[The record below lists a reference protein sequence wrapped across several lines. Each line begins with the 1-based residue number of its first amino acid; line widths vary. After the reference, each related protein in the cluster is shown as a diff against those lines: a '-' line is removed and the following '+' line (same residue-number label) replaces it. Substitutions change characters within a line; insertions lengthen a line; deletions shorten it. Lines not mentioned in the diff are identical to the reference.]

1 MYIMYSVLYSARSY
15 HRILLSHIQAWASA
29 LPSNSNRQCEK
40 PPIVG
45 RATSTDSH
53 AFYFLKKCNQER
65 RLLLIIKMDNTIYQ
79 KSFIFEATQF
89 EEYQD
94 GLCLKKGTCNT
105 TIIAKVL
112 NSNCIAMLLQ
122 NEIPVK
128 INQNFGLPIFGSQSG
143 DVLEDRI
150 QYGRIPDTLSWHDS
164 NEPVVCNIFNN
175 HTCIRFAMMSP
186 MRIVEFYGKFTDIRT
201 I

>member
-1 MYIMYSVLYSARSY
+1 MHSPISISYSVRLHVARSTQMGKA
-15 HRILLSHIQAWASA
+15 RASR
-29 LPSNSNRQCEK
+29 SGMSNRY
-40 PPIVG
+40 
-45 RATSTDSH
+45 RLSR
-53 AFYFLKKCNQER
+53 FLFLKKCNQER

-94 GLCLKKGTCNT
+94 GLYLKKGTCRT

-150 QYGRIPDTLSWHDS
+150 QYGRVPDTLSWHDS